1 MQFAKISI
9 MRIVLENCSTDDW
22 KFGAE
27 QFVKKMPDKVFV
39 HCKLSC
45 ALINDDLQSSKIEIS
60 FLFQN

>member
-1 MQFAKISI
+1 